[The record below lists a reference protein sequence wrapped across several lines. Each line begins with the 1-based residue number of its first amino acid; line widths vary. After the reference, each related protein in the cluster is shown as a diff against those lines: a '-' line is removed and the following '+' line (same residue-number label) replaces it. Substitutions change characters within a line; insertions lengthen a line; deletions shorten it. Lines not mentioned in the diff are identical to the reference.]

1 LQGAL
6 ALPGAAPS
14 KNQPRAKRRP
24 GQCLMGGLH
33 PAALVWRERGF
44 SSVATPFGSTS
55 TNQLLR
61 PASATALQALRS
73 GGSQGAAWTG

>member
-1 LQGAL
+1 
-6 ALPGAAPS
+6 
-14 KNQPRAKRRP
+14 
-24 GQCLMGGLH
+24 MGGLH